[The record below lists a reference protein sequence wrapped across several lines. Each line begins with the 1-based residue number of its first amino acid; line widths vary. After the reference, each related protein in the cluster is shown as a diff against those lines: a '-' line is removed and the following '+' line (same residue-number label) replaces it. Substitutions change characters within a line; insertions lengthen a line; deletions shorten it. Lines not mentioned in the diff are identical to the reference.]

1 MKALAPLFMMI
12 GVLIMGAR
20 AEETRGSPQV
30 ARNVLEKHDQSGVA
44 DKEIVTG
51 TATFPAGTSV
61 GFHTH
66 PGDESG
72 YVIKGSI
79 VLKTQGQPDRTV
91 TAGESFF
98 NIRGAVHSVVAG
110 PEGASVVSTWIVDK
124 GVPLATTVP

>member
-1 MKALAPLFMMI
+1 MMI

-110 PEGASVVSTWIVDK
+110 SEGASVVSTWIVDK